1 MDDIILIAVPEEAPA
16 IMLWDNVF
24 FTGIGKINA
33 TYTVTRL
40 LNQYKPKR
48 VWNFGTAGGVTMDAG
63 LHQIGSVV
71 QTDMYAPALGLPRC
85 KTPQDICPA
94 IISLNHTGYICGTA
108 DEFTEDP
115 GMLAQYCD
123 VVDME
128 LYGIAKAVWRY
139 NLDEGTDISVYCW
152 KYVSNKVTLG
162 GGLDWQQ
169 NVELGQEYYKKK
181 YEEFHELIPNSG
193 LLH

>member
-24 FTGIGKINA
+24 FTGVGKINA

-40 LNQYKPKR
+40 LHQHKPKR
-48 VWNFGTAGGVTMDAG
+48 VWNFGTVGGLSVGPG
-63 LHQIGSVV
+63 LYEVGSVI
-71 QTDMYAPALGLPRC
+71 QTDMWAPALGLTPG
-85 KTPQDICPA
+85 KTPQDICPE
-94 IISLNHTGYICGTA
+94 IISLNNNGIICGTA
-108 DEFTEDP
+108 DEFSDDP
-115 GMLAQYCD
+115 RDLAESCD

-128 LYGIAKAVWRY
+128 LYGIAKAVWRF
-139 NLDEGTDISVYCW
+139 NLDEGTDVSVHCW
-152 KYVSNKVTLG
+152 KYVSNKVAVG

-169 NVELGQEYYKKK
+169 NVELGQELYKKK
-181 YEEFHELIPNSG
+181 YEDFHELIPDSR

>member
-33 TYTVTRL
+33 TYMTTRL
-40 LNQYKPKR
+40 LQEHRPKR
-48 VWNFGTAGGVTMDAG
+48 VWNFGTAGGISLAPGFYEVGTVI
-63 LHQIGSVV
+63 QS
-71 QTDMYAPALGLPRC
+71 DMFTPALGLHRG
-85 KTPQDICPA
+85 KTPQDICPE
-94 IISLNHTGYICGTA
+94 IINLETNGIICGTA

-115 GMLAQYCD
+115 KNLAEYCD

-128 LYGIAKAVWRY
+128 LYAIAKAVWRY
-139 NLDEGTDISVYCW
+139 NLDEGTDTSVYCW
-152 KYVSNKVTLG
+152 KYVSNKVAEG

-169 NVELGQEYYKKK
+169 NVDFGQTHYKKK
-181 YEEFHELIPNSG
+181 YEEFHELIPNSS